1 MTSIASNNLVQ
12 VEYIGTKER
21 KEDNLTGSGV
31 VWQGHGDVQHVTAA
45 QWGTLSKH
53 SEVWRRVEITGN
65 VTTLVAPTPKASEA
79 TKSLLLGDKINDK
92 AGLTAEQVHAAKFE
106 FPDEAKPAASEKVGS
121 EQPPAKTAQP
131 ARKKAPNASS
141 KAAE

>member
-31 VWQGHGDVQHVTAA
+31 VWQGHGDVQHVTTA

-53 SEVWRRVEITGN
+53 SEVWRRVEITSN
-65 VTTLVAPTPKASEA
+65 VTTLVAPTPEA
-79 TKSLLLGDKINDK
+79 TKSLLLGDKIGDK

-106 FPDEAKPAASEKVGS
+106 FPDEVKPAASEKVGS
-121 EQPPAKTAQP
+121 EQPPVKVAQP
-131 ARKKAPNASS
+131 ARKKAPTASS